1 MRQLITSLMCFGVV
15 GCAGP
20 TPKQQPADADVDGP
34 AGDQGQR
41 VTGKV
46 NDYYANT
53 AISGA
58 SLASEG
64 VDPPMT
70 AMTEPS
76 GAFTLDHVPS
86 GGKLYLVASSTDFR
100 PTRNPVLTIA
110 DKAMMQ
116 DQFAVKVLD
125 AQRQYTIAAK
135 PLVAGKAI
143 LIAELV
149 RNNGTP
155 IEGIPLTNIQ
165 LLDAAQAPVPGITIL
180 FVGANGDVDPALTT
194 ATAFAG
200 RSRAVILDAPPGSF
214 TLSVNPGAGG
224 GGGGQPQLV
233 PLMFS
238 ADGATLAVT
247 NQAQGITPPLTPK
260 FAMDVYPRLQR
271 TSLGGLGCTSCH
283 TTGGLGAIIKYDDP
297 AATVLANLKAA
308 TGVIDLATPA
318 NSLFLTKPLY
328 EPPPYNHPN
337 AQFLD
342 VNDPDYKMFLLWIQ
356 QGALL

>member
-1 MRQLITSLMCFGVV
+1 MRQLITSLVCFGVV

-20 TPKQQPADADVDGP
+20 TPKQQPVDADVDGP
-34 AGDQGQR
+34 GGDPGQR

-46 NDYYANT
+46 NDYYAN
-53 AISGA
+53 AVISGA

-64 VDPPMT
+64 VDPPMS
-70 AMTEPS
+70 AMTEPT
-76 GAFTLDHVPS
+76 GDYTLDHVPS
-86 GGKLYLVASSTDFR
+86 GGKLYLVATHTDFR

-110 DKAMMQ
+110 DKAVMQ
-116 DQFAVKVLD
+116 DLFVVKVTD
-125 AQRQYTIAAK
+125 ATRQYTIAQK
-135 PLVAGKAI
+135 PLAAGKSI

-149 RNNGTP
+149 RDNGAP
-155 IEGIPLTNIQ
+155 IEGIPLTDVQ
-165 LLDAAQAPVPGITIL
+165 LLDAAQAPVPGITTL
-180 FVGANGDVDPALTT
+180 FVGTNGDVDPALTT
-194 ATAFAG
+194 ATAYAG
-200 RSRAVILDAPPGSF
+200 RSRAVILDVPPGSY
-214 TLSVNPGAGG
+214 TLKINLPT
-224 GGGGQPQLV
+224 PQLV

-247 NQAQGITPPLTPK
+247 NQLQGVTPPLQPT
-260 FAMDVYPRLQR
+260 FAKDIYPRLQR
-271 TSLGGLGCTSCH
+271 VSLGGLGCTSCH

-318 NSLFLTKPLY
+318 SSLFLTKPLY

-342 VNDPDYKMFLLWIQ
+342 INDPDYKLFLLWIQ
-356 QGALL
+356 QGALP